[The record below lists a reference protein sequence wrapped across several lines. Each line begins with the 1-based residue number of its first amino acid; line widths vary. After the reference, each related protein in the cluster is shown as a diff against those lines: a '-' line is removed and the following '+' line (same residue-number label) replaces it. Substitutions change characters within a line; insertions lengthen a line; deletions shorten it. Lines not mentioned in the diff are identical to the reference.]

1 MAGTFVAL
9 AAATIPFLIY
19 NAPPARMFLGDAGS
33 VPLGFLAATFGLTGW
48 LERWWPGWFPVLVFL
63 PFIADA
69 SVTLARRLLHG
80 EPVWQAHRE
89 HCYQRL
95 VRMGLGHRRTLA
107 LYAGLMAGATAS
119 ALAALA
125 WAPQL
130 GAPALVF
137 WTAVLGVL
145 FTLTEYHWRR
155 RGAEFEES
163 KG

>member
-1 MAGTFVAL
+1 
-9 AAATIPFLIY
+9 
-19 NAPPARMFLGDAGS
+19 
-33 VPLGFLAATFGLTGW
+33 
-48 LERWWPGWFPVLVFL
+48 
-63 PFIADA
+63 
-69 SVTLARRLLHG
+69 
-80 EPVWQAHRE
+80 
-89 HCYQRL
+89 
-95 VRMGLGHRRTLA
+95 MGLGHRRTLA
-107 LYAGLMAGATAS
+107 LYAGLMAGGTAS